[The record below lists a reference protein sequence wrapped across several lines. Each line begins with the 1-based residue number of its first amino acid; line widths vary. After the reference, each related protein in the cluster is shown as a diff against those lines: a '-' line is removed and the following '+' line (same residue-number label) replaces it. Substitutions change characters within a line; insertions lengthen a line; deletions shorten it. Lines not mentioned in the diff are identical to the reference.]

1 MYKTLSCMGAIR
13 LVVVG
18 FLALHL
24 AAGCTDKSA
33 EKNKMAAK
41 KTSNTV
47 VPVRVVR
54 TANGYELQRGGKPY
68 FIKGAGGLEHF
79 SQVRAAGGNSVR
91 LWTADYA
98 QPLLDSAQAQNLT
111 VLLGLWMI
119 PERDGFDY
127 YDKKAIDKQLL
138 ALRKEVIRY
147 RNHPALL
154 AWDVGNE
161 MDVSAL
167 NLEVYTAINQV
178 AQMIHQLDPNHPV
191 VTTIAE
197 RKILPEVRKR
207 CPDLDFVALNSYA
220 NLLDMPQYLRSINWQ
235 QPYIITEFGTRGYW
249 ESPLTKWRAPL
260 EQSSTNKAKFTA
272 ERYQAGIES
281 QRGQCL
287 GSYVFYWGNRQEAT
301 PTWFSLFTPGGERT
315 AVVDEMQYL
324 WTGTRPDNPAPQAG
338 FVRIDGK
345 YDSNDITLLPA
356 HEYPAVVTAT
366 SPNKDALRIQWE
378 VMPESRW
385 QEDPKTLHAREE
397 AVAGSI
403 VQQGQKRTT
412 LLTPTKPGAYRLYVT
427 ITNEHGRAATANC
440 PFYVE

>member
-1 MYKTLSCMGAIR
+1 MTTA
-13 LVVVG
+13 
-18 FLALHL
+18 
-24 AAGCTDKSA
+24 KSSSVA
-33 EKNKMAAK
+33 
-41 KTSNTV
+41 

-54 TANGYELQRGGKPY
+54 TASGYELQRGGKPY

-98 QPLLDSAQAQNLT
+98 QPLLDSAQAQDLT
-111 VLLGLWMI
+111 VLLGLWMV

-127 YDKKAIDKQLL
+127 YDKKAVKQQLL

-161 MDVSAL
+161 MDVSAT
-167 NLEVYTAINQV
+167 NLEVYDAINEV

-197 RKILPEVRKR
+197 RKMLPEVRRR

-220 NLLDMPQYLRSINWQ
+220 NLLDMPQFLREIKWQ

-249 ESPLTKWRAPL
+249 ESPLTKWRASL
-260 EQSSTNKAKFTA
+260 EQSSTDKAKFTA
-272 ERYQAGIES
+272 ERYKAGIAS

-301 PTWFSLFTPGGERT
+301 PTWFSLFTPAGERT
-315 AVVDEMQYL
+315 ALVDEMRYL
-324 WTGTRPDNPAPQAG
+324 WTGTRPANAAPQAE
-338 FVRIDGK
+338 FVMINK
-345 YDSNDITLLPA
+345 QYDSEDVTLLPA
-356 HEYPAVVTAT
+356 HQYPAVVIAT
-366 SPNKDALRIQWE
+366 DPDKDGLRIHWE
-378 VMPESRW
+378 VLPESRW
-385 QEDPKTLHAREE
+385 REDLKTLHAREE
-397 AVAGSI
+397 AVAGT
-403 VQQGQKRTT
+403 VLQQNQLRTT
-412 LLTPTKPGAYRLYVT
+412 LLTPSKPGAYRLYVT
-427 ITNEHGRAATANC
+427 ITDEHGGAATANC
-440 PFYVE
+440 PFYVK